1 LGSLRRDKKETL
13 RKIIQK
19 QQLKRELNR
28 EVTKLVKAGLLKQLA
43 EKTLKRRIK
52 ELEMLRYIE
61 EYRKYLEITG
71 YKNVAFDKAE
81 AFLKANRKH
90 TQQNVDIQFF
100 DAELIATQEHLFFAV
115 LNALQAFKNK
125 TNLSKSHAVETILYA
140 SAQRQIQ
147 KAIERCGIKPQTESM
162 AVVIIGKDPTQ
173 IQNVVKAVTESVGSK
188 PNENVLEM
196 TKTKLT
202 KIKKAFEITD
212 EELKILNND
221 NRKKAVVNLVI
232 ERVALLAT
240 QL

>member
-1 LGSLRRDKKETL
+1 
-13 RKIIQK
+13 
-19 QQLKRELNR
+19 
-28 EVTKLVKAGLLKQLA
+28 
-43 EKTLKRRIK
+43 
-52 ELEMLRYIE
+52 MLRYVE

-71 YKNVAFDKAE
+71 YQNVAFDKAE

-202 KIKKAFEITD
+202 KIKKVFEITD
-212 EELKILNND
+212 EELKILNKD